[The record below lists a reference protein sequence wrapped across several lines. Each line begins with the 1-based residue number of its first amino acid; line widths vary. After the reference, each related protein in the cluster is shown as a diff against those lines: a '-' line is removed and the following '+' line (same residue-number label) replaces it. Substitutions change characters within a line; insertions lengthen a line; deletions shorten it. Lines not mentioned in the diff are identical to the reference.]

1 MRCAVEAIR
10 KFVDLMPK
18 ERLILA
24 QAWWLLL
31 LAELALRTI
40 PFKHILTLTQN
51 ICVKGREKPTRELTP
66 PVERLAWLVDVAGRY
81 SLVNATCLK
90 QALVLSW
97 LLGRKGL
104 ATSLQIGVARHDDT
118 MTAHA
123 WLEQEGQVICGHT
136 GGRRYEPLVR
146 T

>member
-1 MRCAVEAIR
+1 MEAIR
-10 KFVDLMPK
+10 KFFELLPK

-24 QAWWLLL
+24 QAWLLFL

-40 PFKHILTLTQN
+40 PFRHVLRLTQK
-51 ICVKGREKPTRELTP
+51 ICVKGREKSLLELTP
-66 PVERLAWLVDVAGRY
+66 PVERLVWLVDRAGRY

-104 ATSLQIGVARHDDT
+104 TTSLQIGVARHEDT

-123 WLEQEGQVICGHT
+123 WLEREGQVICGYT
-136 GGRRYEPLVR
+136 GSRRYEPLVR

>member
-1 MRCAVEAIR
+1 MPAIR
-10 KFVDLMPK
+10 KFLDLLPK
-18 ERLILA
+18 ERLIFA
-24 QAWWLLL
+24 QAWWLFL

-40 PFKHILTLTQN
+40 PFRHLIHFTQKT
-51 ICVKGREKPTRELTP
+51 CVQGREKSIRELTP
-66 PVERLAWLVDVAGRY
+66 PVERLVWLVDRAGHY

-104 ATSLQIGVARHDDT
+104 ITSLQIGVARHEDG

-123 WLEQEGQVICGHT
+123 WLEREGQVICGHT
-136 GGRRYEPLVR
+136 GRHQYGPLIR